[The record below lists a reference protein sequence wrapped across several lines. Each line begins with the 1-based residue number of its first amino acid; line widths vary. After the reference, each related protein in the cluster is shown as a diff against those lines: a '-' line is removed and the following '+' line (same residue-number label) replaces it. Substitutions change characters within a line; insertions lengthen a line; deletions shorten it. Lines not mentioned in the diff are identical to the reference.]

1 MENYR
6 VSFFLKKLI
15 VLLLLS
21 ANTISYANETESL
34 SEPSKILSELV
45 SRYELQDVDFDYVKK
60 AMNKGIKNS
69 VKAILIDARNE
80 IDYKLGTIP
89 TSLNIPATNF
99 EENYS
104 LLDDVPKNKELIVYC
119 GGLSCTQ
126 SAIVA
131 QKLKEKG
138 RTNVKVYLAG
148 ESEWNH
154 FSYLEID
161 TSIVKAYQERNTAL
175 LIDIRSYPK
184 YLEETIPGA
193 ISIPDSSIN
202 KLISRLPIDKKEK
215 IVIFCE
221 DSSYSKSFTFANR
234 LISLDYE
241 NVTVYSGG
249 LSLWKELGLDTF
261 VSTKV
266 NLEDKKEKSVKK
278 EKNTKYKPKSK
289 IDEDNID
296 PAWYKKN

>member
-1 MENYR
+1 M
-6 VSFFLKKLI
+6 KKKI
-15 VLLLLS
+15 KYTIFILLLIS
-21 ANTISYANETESL
+21 ITSYAKEMES
-34 SEPSKILSELV
+34 SSPEPSKIVSELV

-60 AMNKGIKNS
+60 AINKGIKDS
-69 VKAILIDARNE
+69 AKAILIDVRSE

-89 TSLNIPATNF
+89 TSLNIPTTKF
-99 EENYS
+99 EEFYS
-104 LLDDVPKNKELIVYC
+104 LLDDVPEDKELIIFC

-131 QKLKEKG
+131 KKLKEKG
-138 RTNVKVYLAG
+138 HTNVKVYLAG
-148 ESEWNH
+148 VSEWDH

-161 TSIVKAYQERNTAL
+161 TSVVKSYQERNSAL
-175 LIDIRSYPK
+175 LIDIRSYQE

-221 DSSYSKSFTFANR
+221 DSTFAKSYTIANK

-241 NVTVYSGG
+241 NVAVYSGG
-249 LSLWKELGLDTF
+249 LSLWKEIGLDTV
-261 VSTKV
+261 VSRKV
-266 NLEDKKEKSVKK
+266 NLEDKKEKTVKK
-278 EKNTKYKPKSK
+278 EKNTKYTAKSE
-289 IDEDNID
+289 IDETNTD
-296 PAWYKKN
+296 PVWYKKN